1 MDKVMIKYKSVE
13 KREQIIKALSTVVNI
28 KKISKPYK
36 TGLYKRIYI
45 DID

>member
-1 MDKVMIKYKSVE
+1 MDKVIIKYKTVE

-36 TGLYKRIYI
+36 IGLYKRIYI